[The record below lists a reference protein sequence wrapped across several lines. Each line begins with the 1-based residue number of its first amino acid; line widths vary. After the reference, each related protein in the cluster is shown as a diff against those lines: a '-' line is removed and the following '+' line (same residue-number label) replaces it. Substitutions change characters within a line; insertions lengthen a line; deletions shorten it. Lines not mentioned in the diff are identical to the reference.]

1 MEDNSLLFQYLS
13 SILDGEEIKLFLHAE
28 VVEGQIDSALRVG
41 DDQPHTVHVVAI
53 LLGVV
58 GRQQHP
64 GRSGEV
70 EKTGN
75 YRGKKENKV
84 QSLWL
89 CFIHLLRK
97 TKKNVFY
104 YLVILFCAFLHI
116 GAKKSNIAPETWQ
129 VGLIKNV

>member
-97 TKKNVFY
+97 TKKKC
-104 YLVILFCAFLHI
+104 ILLFGYTFLCISAHR
-116 GAKKSNIAPETWQ
+116 GQKKATLHLKP
-129 VGLIKNV
+129 GKLD